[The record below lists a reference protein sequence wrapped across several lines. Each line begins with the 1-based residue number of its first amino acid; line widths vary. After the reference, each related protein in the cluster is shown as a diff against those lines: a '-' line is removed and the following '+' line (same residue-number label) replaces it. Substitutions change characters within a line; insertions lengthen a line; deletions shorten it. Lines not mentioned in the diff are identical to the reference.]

1 MYLIKEDTRC
11 IYHEEQVNLVIG
23 IGIDIVDV
31 VFFRKRLNDQLVE
44 ELFLSAEIDYCRSQV
59 RYWENFAARFAAKE
73 ATFKALGSGLSS
85 GLRFRDV
92 EIVRCME
99 TGSISLKLHD
109 KALMIQNER
118 KIDRILVSV
127 SHTEMNAIAIVIA
140 EGKSV

>member
-1 MYLIKEDTRC
+1 M
-11 IYHEEQVNLVIG
+11 VIG
-23 IGIDIVDV
+23 IGIDTVDV
-31 VFFRKRLNDQLVE
+31 LSFRRRLDDRLIE
-44 ELFLSAEIDYCRSQV
+44 ELFLPAETEYCRTQV

-92 EIVRCME
+92 EIVRRME
-99 TGSISLKLHD
+99 TGSISLKLYG

-118 KIDRILVSV
+118 KIDKILVSV
-127 SHTEMNAIAIVIA
+127 SHTEKNAIAIVIA